1 MDVGSDAGESQQAEV
16 VEASKT
22 NASVSRWSSDSKSD
36 SSMVFAT
43 YSAAQKAAWRPSV
56 SNDETCA
63 VEASM
68 RSSSFPASLVSLP
81 RTRFQTSHSSQSTWS
96 IPSPSASPSLDSLPV
111 TPDDP
116 SATFATKRLTI
127 NTDNCATT
135 YYRHSVAMRTDASLS
150 MYTAMEASAIE
161 LSPSAR
167 LFADFA
173 KTPVREYARPDM
185 EESDAEMRDELVD
198 SPFIRVDSASPS
210 SSSEQ
215 DSPILRGRLMLP
227 GVRDSRAMDVSES
240 WRSSFYQAS
249 RPMSVAN
256 DNDADFS
263 LILDETSNL
272 NAGAFTFDPA
282 LDFFTQEQRTSPIND
297 KQSWAFSWTPADLSS
312 SSHDFDTP
320 SSSSSGSTFFTK
332 SKPIDIPA
340 PATSK
345 QRGER
350 KSRRGG
356 FFRDHIRLTFP
367 RQSDSSQRET
377 ALAFSPPSP
386 STKPQSLSTNNMAEV
401 VSYGDTSGLSTSW
414 TRRGRFGGRLTTR
427 TRKNWLL
434 FSPGKL
440 FGNTV
445 TSS

>member
-1 MDVGSDAGESQQAEV
+1 
-16 VEASKT
+16 
-22 NASVSRWSSDSKSD
+22 
-36 SSMVFAT
+36 
-43 YSAAQKAAWRPSV
+43 
-56 SNDETCA
+56 
-63 VEASM
+63 M
-68 RSSSFPASLVSLP
+68 RSSSFPTSLVSLP
-81 RTRFQTSHSSQSTWS
+81 RTRFQTSRSSQSTWS
-96 IPSPSASPSLDSLPV
+96 ITSPSTSPSLDSLPV

-116 SATFATKRLTI
+116 GATFATKRLTI
-127 NTDNCATT
+127 NTDNCTTT
-135 YYRHSVAMRTDASLS
+135 YYRHSVAMKTDASLS

-173 KTPVREYARPDM
+173 KTPVREYARHDVG
-185 EESDAEMRDELVD
+185 ETDAEMRDELVD
-198 SPFIRVDSASPS
+198 SPFIRVDSASQS
-210 SSSEQ
+210 SSSDR
-215 DSPILRGRLMLP
+215 DSPILRGRLTLS
-227 GVRDSRAMDVSES
+227 GVRDSRAMDDSES

-263 LILDETSNL
+263 LLLDETANV
-272 NAGAFTFDPA
+272 NTGGFTFDPT
-282 LDFFTQEQRTSPIND
+282 LDFFDQQQRTSLVD
-297 KQSWAFSWTPADLSS
+297 EKHSWLSWTPADVSTSS
-312 SSHDFDTP
+312 QEYDTP
-320 SSSSSGSTFFTK
+320 SSSSSVSTFFTP
-332 SKPIDIPA
+332 SKPIDIPS

-377 ALAFSPPSP
+377 ALVFSPSSP
-386 STKPQSLSTNNMAEV
+386 STKPQALSTNNMAEV